1 MPGVVPGISRPRN
14 QLGRHGFD
22 MVPGMWWGWVLVAV
36 VALVYMALSRNL
48 DRSYVTAPMVFV
60 ALGVLVSDSGL
71 GLIVFEI
78 DGELAK
84 ALFKATLALLLFNE
98 AATINLSDLRSD
110 KGLVARLLGIA
121 MPLVIAAG
129 TAVAL
134 VLFDILS
141 FWEAAIVG
149 AILAPTDAALGA
161 GVVSNDRVQ
170 PKIRRGLIIES
181 GLNDGVALPLALV
194 FTAAA
199 LAQLGID
206 TEGDPLTFLLEQVG
220 LGAIAGIVLGAAA
233 GWIIRTAVKDKSAG
247 HDWVKLSTLATALL
261 AYAGAEAVHGNGFI
275 AAWVA
280 GLVFGHMVHT
290 TAPHFD
296 EFGERLSKLLTV
308 LSFFV
313 FGAIML
319 GPALSQI
326 TWQMVV
332 FGLLSLAVLRPLSVA
347 LGMIGA
353 KLHWQTVAFLGWF
366 GPRGLASIIIAAIVI
381 KEAGLPG
388 DDIIVTITTVT
399 VALSVYLHGI
409 SAVPGSDR
417 YADWH
422 ERQPSSDI
430 ST

>member
-1 MPGVVPGISRPRN
+1 
-14 QLGRHGFD
+14 
-22 MVPGMWWGWVLVAV
+22 MWWGWVLVAV

-48 DRSYVTAPMVFV
+48 DRVYVTAPMVFV
-60 ALGVLVSDSGL
+60 ALGVLVSDGGL

-78 DGELAK
+78 DGEMAK

-98 AATINLSDLRSD
+98 AATIRLSELKSD
-110 KGLVARLLGIA
+110 KGLVTRLLGIA

-129 TAVAL
+129 AAVAL
-134 VLFDILS
+134 VLFDVLS

-161 GVVSNDRVQ
+161 GVVSNHRVQ
-170 PKIRRGLIIES
+170 QKIRRGLIIES

-199 LAQLGID
+199 LAELGID
-206 TEGDPLTFLLEQVG
+206 TKGDPLTFLLEQVG
-220 LGAIAGIVLGAAA
+220 LGVVAGVALGAAA
-233 GWIIRTAVKDKSAG
+233 GWIMQRAVRDQSAG
-247 HDWVKLSTLATALL
+247 ADWVKLSTLATALL

-280 GLVFGHMVHT
+280 GLLFGHMVHSI
-290 TAPHFD
+290 APHFD

-319 GPALSQI
+319 GPALSSI

-332 FGLLSLAVLRPLSVA
+332 FGLLSLAVLRPISVV
-347 LGMIGA
+347 LGLIGS
-353 KLHWQTVAFLGWF
+353 KLHWQTITFLGWF
-366 GPRGLASIIIAAIVI
+366 GPRGLASIIIAALVI

-409 SAVPGSDR
+409 SAVPGADR

-422 ERQPSSDI
+422 DRQTSSDH